1 MKVLNKRCMLNEIQL
16 IYILIVKVKKVGMK
30 RQSYTNY
37 N

>member
-1 MKVLNKRCMLNEIQL
+1 VLNKRCTLNEIQL

-30 RQSYTNY
+30 RQGYTNY